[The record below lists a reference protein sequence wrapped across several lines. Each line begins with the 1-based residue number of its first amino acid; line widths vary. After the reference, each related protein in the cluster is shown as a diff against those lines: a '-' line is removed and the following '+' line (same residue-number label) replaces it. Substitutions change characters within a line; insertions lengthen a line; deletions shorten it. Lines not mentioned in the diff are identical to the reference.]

1 MKRAI
6 CALLILALLPLGC
19 APQPKRFERTWYDV
33 FDTVTR
39 LVGYAESEAAFSEL
53 ADRAHAALL
62 TYHTLFDIYNDAPTG
77 NNLKTVN
84 DRAGGDPVPVDPAI
98 VELLQLCREVDALT
112 DHRVDATLGAVL
124 SLWHEAR
131 TDAAECP
138 SEAALP
144 DAEALQAAA
153 AHTGFDLLEIDAAA
167 GTVRLTD
174 SKARLDVGAIAKG
187 FAAKLVAQTLPDG
200 YLLSLG
206 GNIVAVGAKADGTPW
221 TVGVQDPDH
230 ADVLL
235 LTVDAANLAVV
246 TSGDYQRTFTV
257 DGVSYHHIIDPDT
270 LYPATRWRA
279 VTVLCK
285 DSAAADALSTA
296 LFLLPRAEGEALL
309 AAFDAEALWIAPDGT
324 VTMTDGFSAAVHR

>member
-6 CALLILALLPLGC
+6 CVLLLLALLPLGC

-39 LVGYAESEAAFSEL
+39 LVGYADSEAAFIEV
-53 ADRAHAALL
+53 ADRAHAELL
-62 TYHTLFDIYNDAPTG
+62 AYHTLFDIYNDAPTG

-98 VELLQLCREVDALT
+98 IALLQFGREVDALT
-112 DHRVDATLGAVL
+112 EHRVDATLGAVL

-131 TDAAECP
+131 TVAEH
-138 SEAALP
+138 SDQAALP
-144 DAEALQAAA
+144 DWTALQSAAT
-153 AHTGFDLLEIDAAA
+153 HTGFDLLEIDKAA

-174 SKARLDVGAIAKG
+174 PAARLDVGAIAKG
-187 FAAKLVAQTLPDG
+187 FAAKLVAKTLPDG
-200 YLLSLG
+200 CLLSLG

-230 ADVLL
+230 ADALL
-235 LTVDAANLAVV
+235 LTVDAADLAVV

-257 DGVSYHHIIDPDT
+257 DGVPYHHIIDPDT
-270 LYPATRWRA
+270 LYPTTRWRA

-285 DSAAADALSTA
+285 DSAAADALSTT

-309 AAFDAEALWIAPDGT
+309 KQFDADALWIAPDGT
-324 VTMTDGFSAAVHR
+324 VTMTDGFSAAIHR